1 MLETIDINEVI
12 LAMIAFFNVVTAY
25 LAYRTHQLAVA
36 TQKDMTTVEKATN
49 SMKDALV
56 KATGEASHAA
66 GMVEGLAQG
75 AAQTAL
81 FEAGVKSTQES
92 KS

>member
-1 MLETIDINEVI
+1 MDTNNLVLLFIA
-12 LAMIAFFNVVTAY
+12 AMNVVTAF
-25 LAYRTHQLAVA
+25 LSWRTHQL
-36 TQKDMTTVEKATN
+36 TQKVEVATN

-75 AAQTAL
+75 AAEKAL
-81 FEAGVKSTQES
+81 FNAGVKSEQEEH
-92 KS
+92 K